1 MKVIHLCILFSLLF
15 TSFLSLATNKHKY
28 DVNKRLAELGISLK
42 TPSVPVANYVLA
54 VTTGNL
60 VFTAG
65 HGPLQPDGK
74 YVIGKV
80 GKDLSVQEGVDAAR
94 LTGITLLSSLQQE
107 IGDLNR
113 IKRIVKVMGMVNAT
127 EDFTQHSTVINGFSD
142 LMVEVFGEN
151 GKHARSAVGVAS
163 LPIGF
168 AVEIEMIV
176 ELKTQQ

>member
-1 MKVIHLCILFSLLF
+1 MKVIHICILFSLLV
-15 TSFLSLATNKHKY
+15 TSYLSFANSHKY

-42 TPSVPVANYVLA
+42 TPSAPVANYVLA

-65 HGPLQPDGK
+65 HGPMQPDGK

-80 GKDLSVQEGVDAAR
+80 GKDLSVQEGAEAAR
-94 LTGITLLSSLQQE
+94 LTGIALLSSLQQE

-163 LPIGF
+163 LPVGF

>member
-1 MKVIHLCILFSLLF
+1 MKVIHLFVLLSLLCI
-15 TSFLSLATNKHKY
+15 SYSGLAHIHKY
-28 DVNKRLAELGISLK
+28 DVNKRLAELGISLQA
-42 TPSVPVANYVLA
+42 PAAPVANYVRA

-65 HGPLQPDGK
+65 HGPLRPDGK

-80 GKDLSVQEGVDAAR
+80 GKDLSVEEGADAAR
-94 LTGITLLSSLQQE
+94 LTGIALLSSLKQE

-113 IKRIVKVMGMVNAT
+113 INRIVKVMGMVNAS

-176 ELKTQQ
+176 ELKTEQ